1 MRVVI
6 SATGS
11 LVEGSL
17 LAGAAGDE
25 GDDESAADGVEAG
38 TEFGAEFNVDEV
50 SLFAAEGAALAPGVA
65 APVAGDPAALL
76 PGALPVLVLALA
88 GEEFGAALL
97 VEAVAPA
104 AGAGGAFEPGAEAA
118 GSFAAGAFFGG
129 AGGGFFFRS
138 DGL

>member
-50 SLFAAEGAALAPGVA
+50 SLFAAGAALAPGVA
-65 APVAGDPAALL
+65 APVAGDPATLL
-76 PGALPVLVLALA
+76 PGALPVLALA
-88 GEEFGAALL
+88 GAEFGAALL
-97 VEAVAPA
+97 VEPVAPA
-104 AGAGGAFEPGAEAA
+104 AGAGGVFEPDAEAA
-118 GSFAAGAFFGG
+118 GAFAVGAFFGG
-129 AGGGFFFRS
+129 AGGGFFFSS

>member
-1 MRVVI
+1 MV
-6 SATGS
+6 GD
-11 LVEGSL
+11 
-17 LAGAAGDE
+17 AAETGDE
-25 GDDESAADGVEAG
+25 GDDESAGDGVEAG
-38 TEFGAEFNVDEV
+38 GAPGVTDEEAAEFGVDEV
-50 SLFAAEGAALAPGVA
+50 SLLAAEGAALAPGVA

-76 PGALPVLVLALA
+76 PGALPVLALA
-88 GEEFGAALL
+88 GAEFGAALL

-129 AGGGFFFRS
+129 AGGGFFFSS